1 MSSAGSEWRWTQKT
15 TTGQVVVNFSRP
27 VELHAWHHIAA
38 VRSGNNLVVYV
49 DGVSAGT
56 ATFTGSV
63 KTGISSPLDIGG
75 LTTANGGYFDTNN
88 FTGRLS
94 NVRIS
99 KTALYTAAFTPSSS
113 SLVAEASTTLLLNM
127 AEGVDFA
134 KDSSSNS
141 IASIVGTPLS
151 QMDVPFTLSVPAP
164 PAQARG
170 TSFTGTTS
178 VINWIA
184 SPNIVG
190 QGNNVYTVYQ
200 SIDGLTYSTT
210 AGCIDVS
217 GTSCTATG
225 LQMAR
230 GYLFKVRAKN
240 DAGYS
245 DYSLLEAST
254 TGYIRVDGSI
264 STCASATFFGSQS
277 CGPMANRQPYTTAV
291 MPTPVYCN
299 KIDGVGMT
307 NFQTMPVGVF
317 DADGNMYFA
326 VANTIRKLS
335 PAGWAAAPNCVTTLF
350 SNSALLKSPFGRS
363 IGIDAAGN
371 IYVGNSDSVDHS
383 VIKISPDGLTAE
395 TYLTTAQT
403 VDVLYGIK
411 FDSDQNMVGF
421 QNPTQ
426 SLARLVR
433 FANITKAK
441 SYILDFNNAVMPAIG
456 GNKFITGFSLNA
468 FDDIALS
475 MNAGGE
481 DYLIKFDHTFTQPEK
496 VTCVGACTTAQTNQN
511 KANLIYDAS
520 GTLFPDY
527 YPSTVK
533 FFAKFEAYIWS
544 QATAID
550 SEGNTWI
557 PQQGDRKLLK
567 LDPSGKAIL
576 STESGTVLD
585 SAPFFFDSV
594 GIDPSG
600 NVFVGVTNGT
610 QAWLKFTGATK
621 PFLRQ
626 LTYKGIGSTPY
637 RTAKTAQIQLDGATG
652 GVTFKTT
659 NSGSI
664 SVSSLGAVTASSS
677 LEPGKYSVSGTALD
691 SANTAG
697 TWSYTL
703 TVNKAL
709 PTVALVTTPNPSVV
723 QSSVTLTATPS
734 DFDSGTSI
742 AFYNGATLLGSC
754 LVTAVSCSITSSA
767 IATGT
772 HSLTAVTT
780 ESEHYLSATSAA
792 ASQVVGKIS
801 TGLNWGASAN
811 PTEGQP
817 ITLTATLEP
826 QAATGTV
833 VFTDSN
839 NNVLCTTG
847 NLANGSASCVW
858 TGNPT
863 RGVYSVTAT
872 YGGDSNYSTIESSVG
887 TVTITA
893 NQAPI
898 NWNVPNTT
906 GAYGST
912 ITLAISGGSGEGAV
926 TYQRSQN
933 SSCSVT
939 GNVVT
944 LASVGTTCSISAT
957 KAADVG
963 YFSAST
969 SANIELT
976 STQATQ
982 SAVSFSSATTF
993 ETGVNLVLSANG
1005 GSGTG
1010 AYLFHVIDAGESN
1023 CSISNGNQLSA
1034 LSAGSCTISFSRE
1047 ASTNYLASA
1056 SITQVLTV
1064 TWIAYQITYA
1074 LANGSGNAP
1083 IQADVLTGGS
1093 FSIAAAPTRAGYTF
1107 GGWSDGTAIYQAGD
1121 VYSVGVADVILT
1133 AQWSAIAHKITYA
1146 LSGGTSVLPIQADVL
1161 TGGSFS
1167 IAAAAT
1173 RAGYT
1178 FGGWSDG
1185 TAIYHAGDVY
1195 SVGVADVILTAQWSA
1210 IAYQITYALAN
1221 GSGNAP
1227 IQADVLTGGS
1237 FSIAAAAT
1245 RAGYTFGGW
1254 SDGTAI
1260 YLEGDQYVVA
1270 DTNVVLTAVWTQKP
1284 TRAISFNSGGGSG
1297 SYPGSVPSALF
1308 VGDSLQMPV
1317 NSYTRAG
1324 FEFAGWSDGTTVHPA
1339 GTNIVIGA
1347 SDLSFTAIWTKRALT
1362 GDQSYILTG
1371 FKFEKSIISAA
1382 MYSKLRAWLKSNPGV
1397 TQVTCTGYTG
1407 FNQNKLTPSQLAKLG
1422 TARAKNVC
1430 TYLKKLRPSLVIKVA
1445 KPVASNSKSA
1455 SIRRA
1460 VLLGKHSTF

>member
-1 MSSAGSEWRWTQKT
+1 
-15 TTGQVVVNFSRP
+15 
-27 VELHAWHHIAA
+27 
-38 VRSGNNLVVYV
+38 
-49 DGVSAGT
+49 
-56 ATFTGSV
+56 
-63 KTGISSPLDIGG
+63 
-75 LTTANGGYFDTNN
+75 
-88 FTGRLS
+88 
-94 NVRIS
+94 
-99 KTALYTAAFTPSSS
+99 
-113 SLVAEASTTLLLNM
+113 M

-254 TGYIRVDGSI
+254 TGYIRIDGSL
-264 STCASATFFGSQS
+264 STCASITFQGSQS

-291 MPTPVYCN
+291 MPTAVYCN
-299 KIDGVGMT
+299 KIDGVSMT

-371 IYVGNSDSVDHS
+371 IYVGNADSVDHS
-383 VIKISPDGLTAE
+383 VIKISSDGLTAE
-395 TYLTTAQT
+395 TYLSTAQT
-403 VDVLYGIK
+403 VDILYGIK
-411 FDSDQNMVGF
+411 FDSDQNLIGYQNSGF
-421 QNPTQ
+421 
-426 SLARLVR
+426 SARLVR
-433 FANITKAK
+433 FANITKTK

-456 GNKFITGFSLNA
+456 GNKSITGFSLNA
-468 FDDIALS
+468 FDDITLS
-475 MNAGGE
+475 LISGGQ

-533 FFAKFEAYIWS
+533 FFAKFEEFIWS

-557 PQQGDRKLLK
+557 PQQLDRKLLK

-637 RTAKTAQIQLDGATG
+637 RTAKTEQIQLDGATG
-652 GVTFKTT
+652 SVTFKTT

-664 SVSSLGAVTASSS
+664 SVSSLGAVTAASN

-691 SANTAG
+691 AANTAG

-723 QSSVTLTATPS
+723 QSSITLTATPS
-734 DFDSGTSI
+734 EYDSGSSI

-754 LVTAVSCSITSSA
+754 LVTSVSCSITSSA

-772 HSLTAVTT
+772 HSLTAVTA
-780 ESEHYLSATSAA
+780 ESEHYLSATSEA

-801 TGLNWGASAN
+801 TGLSWWASAN

-817 ITLTATLEP
+817 ITLTAELES
-826 QAATGTV
+826 QAGTGTV

-872 YGGDSNYSTIESSVG
+872 YGGGENYSTIESSVG
-887 TVTITA
+887 TVTITT

-898 NWNVPNTT
+898 NWNVQNTT

-982 SAVSFSSATTF
+982 TAVSFSGVTTF

-1010 AYLFHVIDAGESN
+1010 AYLFNVIDAGESN

-1034 LSAGSCTISFSRE
+1034 LSAGSCTISLSRE

-1056 SITQVLTV
+1056 SITQVFTV
-1064 TWIAYQITYA
+1064 TWITYQITYA
-1074 LANGSGNAP
+1074 LANGSGTAP
-1083 IQADVLTGGS
+1083 MQADVLTGGS

-1107 GGWSDGTAIYQAGD
+1107 GGWSDGTAIYQ
-1121 VYSVGVADVILT
+1121 
-1133 AQWSAIAHKITYA
+1133 
-1146 LSGGTSVLPIQADVL
+1146 
-1161 TGGSFS
+1161 
-1167 IAAAAT
+1167 
-1173 RAGYT
+1173 
-1178 FGGWSDG
+1178 
-1185 TAIYHAGDVY
+1185 
-1195 SVGVADVILTAQWSA
+1195 
-1210 IAYQITYALAN
+1210 
-1221 GSGNAP
+1221 
-1227 IQADVLTGGS
+1227 
-1237 FSIAAAAT
+1237 
-1245 RAGYTFGGW
+1245 
-1254 SDGTAI
+1254 
-1260 YLEGDQYVVA
+1260 EGDQYVVA

-1284 TRAISFNSGGGSG
+1284 TRSISFNSGGGSG
-1297 SYPGSVPSALF
+1297 SYPASVPSALF
-1308 VGDSLQMPV
+1308 VGDSLEMPV
-1317 NSYTRAG
+1317 NSYTRAS
-1324 FEFAGWSDGTTVHPA
+1324 FEFAGWSDGTTVHPP
-1339 GTNIVIGA
+1339 GTTIVIGA
-1347 SDLSFTAIWTKRALT
+1347 SDLNFTAIWTKKALT
-1362 GDQSYILTG
+1362 GDKSYILTG
-1371 FKFEKSIISAA
+1371 FKFEKSSISAA
-1382 MYSKLRAWLKSNPGV
+1382 MYSKLRAWLKSNPGL

-1407 FNQNKLTPSQLAKLG
+1407 FNQNRLTPTQLAKLG
-1422 TARAKNVC
+1422 TGRAKNVC
-1430 TYLKKLRPSLVIKVA
+1430 AYLKKLRPSLVIKVA
-1445 KPVASNSKSA
+1445 KPVASKSKNA

-1460 VLLGKHSTF
+1460 VLLGKH